1 LSVSLIEGDVPFV
14 TGRVYS
20 VLVFPA
26 GVNHLLSPRKKV
38 VELGVPVALKDAV
51 SVTAPEVAD
60 VGVISIKAVSVVSIL
75 DTPEA
80 RRVARS
86 LIG

>member
-1 LSVSLIEGDVPFV
+1 MSLFE
-14 TGRVYS
+14 
-20 VLVFPA
+20 A
-26 GVNHLLSPRKKV
+26 GACQTLSPRKKV
-38 VELGVPVALKDAV
+38 VELGVPVALKAAV
-51 SVTAPEVAD
+51 SVTAPEVAEL
-60 VGVISIKAVSVVSIL
+60 GVISIKVVSVVVIL